1 MSDDTVMSDKEYLLK
16 LARTTMPFGRYAG
29 RHLVDLPEDYV
40 VWFKQKGFPAGLLG
54 RQLQEIY
61 EIKLNGLEYLLRPL
75 KQHGDTL

>member
-1 MSDDTVMSDKEYLLK
+1 MSDDAGLPDKEYLLK
-16 LARTTMPFGRYAG
+16 LARATMPFGKYAG

-40 VWFKQKGFPAGLLG
+40 VWFKQKGFPPGLLG

-75 KQHGDTL
+75 K

>member
-1 MSDDTVMSDKEYLLK
+1 MSDIAGLSDKEYLLK
-16 LARTTMPFGRYAG
+16 LARATMPFGRYAG

-40 VWFKQKGFPAGLLG
+40 VWFKQKGFPPGLLG

-75 KQHGDTL
+75 K

>member
-1 MSDDTVMSDKEYLLK
+1 MSDDAGLTDKEYLLK
-16 LARTTMPFGRYAG
+16 LARATMPFGRYAG

-40 VWFKQKGFPAGLLG
+40 VWFKQKGFPPGLLG

-75 KQHGDTL
+75 KKQSNT